1 MSRAPRSA
9 AARRSWGEDDT
20 GCTIL
25 HLDMDAFFVAV
36 ELLDR
41 PELHGQP
48 VIVGGQQRGVVAA
61 ASYEARRYGI
71 HSAMPASRARALC
84 PDLVVL
90 PAQRGRY
97 SEVSEQVM
105 QILSEVTE
113 VVEQL
118 SIDEAFLDVR
128 PAIRRMGPPTEIA
141 RWLRREIRSRL
152 ELPASVGLATTKHVA
167 KLASAHAK
175 PDGLLLIPEAATVG
189 FLHSLPAG
197 ALWGVG
203 ERAQQSLAAHG
214 IETVYD
220 IAHTTEREL
229 RSILGQAAA
238 RRLLDLA
245 WGRDP
250 RRVTPGREEKSI
262 GTESTFPADVTDRAE
277 LGRVLLGQAH
287 ACGARLRKAGFSAR
301 RVSIKVRFPDFTT
314 LTRSRT
320 LVDPTDTAHDLHA
333 AASDLLAALQLP
345 RAGVRLLGLRA
356 EQLQH
361 AEAGVQTALDFQDSA
376 DSAAA
381 ERAMDGVRARFGN
394 QVLLPASLLTS
405 RRSTTAQRSGDLF

>member
-20 GCTIL
+20 GCSIL
-25 HLDMDAFFVAV
+25 HLDMDAFFVSV

-41 PELHGQP
+41 PELRGRP

-71 HSAMPASRARALC
+71 HSAMPAARARALC

-90 PAQRGRY
+90 PAQHGRY
-97 SEVSEQVM
+97 SAVSRQVI
-105 QILSEVTE
+105 QILSEVTD

-141 RWLRREIRSRL
+141 RWLRREIWARL
-152 ELPASVGLATTKHVA
+152 QLPASVGVATTKHVA

-175 PDGLLLIPEAATVG
+175 PDGLLLIPGAATVD
-189 FLHSLPAG
+189 FLHSLPVG

-203 ERAQQSLAAHG
+203 ERAQESLSAHG
-214 IETVYD
+214 IETVRD
-220 IAHTTEREL
+220 LAHTTEVEL
-229 RSILGQAAA
+229 RAILGRAAA
-238 RRLLDLA
+238 QRLLDLA

-250 RRVTPGREEKSI
+250 RPVRPGREEKSI
-262 GTESTFPADVTDRAE
+262 GTESTFPVDISDRAE
-277 LGRVLLGQAH
+277 LGRVLLAQAH
-287 ACGARLRKAGFSAR
+287 ACAARLRKAGYAAR
-301 RVSIKVRFPDFTT
+301 RVAIKVRFPDFTT

-320 LVDPTDTAHDLHA
+320 LADPTNTAHDLHGA
-333 AASDLLAALQLP
+333 AVDLLTALEVP
-345 RAGVRLLGLRA
+345 SGGVRLLGLRA

-361 AEAGVQTALDFQDSA
+361 AELGLQAAFDFEESA

-394 QVLLPASLLTS
+394 DVLVPASLLTS
-405 RRSTTAQRSGDLF
+405 RRSTTADASGDIS

>member
-41 PELHGQP
+41 PELHGRP

-97 SEVSEQVM
+97 VEVSRQVM

-113 VVEQL
+113 TVEQL

-141 RWLRREIRSRL
+141 RWLRREIHTRL
-152 ELPASVGLATTKHVA
+152 DLPASVGLASTKHVA

-175 PDGLLLIPEAATVG
+175 PDGLLLIPAAATVD

-214 IETVYD
+214 IETVRD
-220 IAHTTEREL
+220 IAHTTEGEL
-229 RSILGQAAA
+229 RSILGAAAA
-238 RRLLDLA
+238 RKLLDLA

-250 RRVTPGREEKSI
+250 RPVQPGREEKSI
-262 GTESTFPADVTDRAE
+262 GTESTFPQDVSDRAE
-277 LGRVLLGQAH
+277 LGRVLLSQAH
-287 ACGARLRKAGFSAR
+287 ACAARLRKAGFAAR
-301 RVSIKVRFPDFTT
+301 RVAIKVRFPDFTT

-320 LVDPTDTAHDLHA
+320 LADPTDTAHDLHGA
-333 AASDLLAALQLP
+333 AMELLAAVQLP
-345 RAGVRLLGLRA
+345 RGGVRLLGLRA

-361 AEAGVQTALDFQDSA
+361 ADVGVQMALDFEEGA

-405 RRSTTAQRSGDLF
+405 RRSTTADASGDIS